1 MRVGTLTRGPS
12 LPGRSPATCVHCPA
26 PREAWDRLVA
36 SDPRSLPSQTPRWL
50 DAVCAVAGLEDASR
64 LYETA
69 DGRLLVLPLVRR
81 RLLGLALA
89 EASLPHGWGP
99 GGLVA
104 DGGLVLPEDVRAVF
118 ADLRDHRAPRVTL
131 RPSPATGRVW
141 DAAVPATVVRRPHMA
156 QTLDLG
162 AAGFGEVWRTRFK
175 PDTRNRVR
183 RAERA
188 GVLVERDDTGRL
200 VPIFQELYQRS
211 VTRWARR
218 DGQPLAVARWRAARR
233 EPGGKL
239 PTVAAA
245 LGASCRLYVASVKG
259 RPAAAIVVLLGT
271 ASASYWRGAMDEQVT
286 GRTYANYLLHR
297 TAIEDGCAAGYRAY
311 HMGDSAPGSQLA
323 LFKSRFGA
331 EECHYASYQLERLPL
346 AAVTDAARGAVGRA
360 LRRRRGRS

>member
-1 MRVGTLTRGPS
+1 MRVGTVTRGVSVCGLTRVASVVG
-12 LPGRSPATCVHCPA
+12 PA
-26 PREAWDRLVA
+26 PRDVWDRLVA

-50 DAVCAVAGLEDASR
+50 DAICAVAGLEDASR

-81 RLLGLALA
+81 RLLGMALA
-89 EASLPHGWGP
+89 EASLPYGWGP

-104 DGGLVLPEDVRAVF
+104 EGGRVLPEDIRTVF
-118 ADLRDHRAPRVTL
+118 ADLADRRAPRVTL

-141 DAAVPATVVRRPHMA
+141 DAAVPTAVVRRPHMA

-200 VPIFQELYQRS
+200 VPVFQELYQRS
-211 VTRWARR
+211 VARWARR

-245 LGASCRLYVASVKG
+245 LGTFCRLYVASVNG

-271 ASASYWRGAMDEQVT
+271 ASASYWRGAMDEQVV

-297 TAIEDGCAAGYRAY
+297 TAIEDACAAGCRAY

-331 EECHYASYQLERLPL
+331 EERPYASYQLERLPFAS
-346 AAVTDAARGAVGRA
+346 AASAARGAVGGA

>member
-1 MRVGTLTRGPS
+1 MRVGTVTRGVSVCGLTRVASVVG
-12 LPGRSPATCVHCPA
+12 PA
-26 PREAWDRLVA
+26 PRDVWDRLVA

-50 DAVCAVAGLEDASR
+50 DAICAVAGLEDASR

-81 RLLGLALA
+81 RLLGMALA
-89 EASLPHGWGP
+89 EASLPYGWGP

-104 DGGLVLPEDVRAVF
+104 EGGRVLPEDIRTVF
-118 ADLRDHRAPRVTL
+118 ADLADRRAPRVTL

-141 DAAVPATVVRRPHMA
+141 DAAVPTAVVRRPHMA

-162 AAGFGEVWRTRFK
+162 AAGFAEVWRTRFK

-200 VPIFQELYQRS
+200 VPVFQELYQRS
-211 VTRWARR
+211 VARWARR
-218 DGQPLAVARWRAARR
+218 DGQPLAVAR
-233 EPGGKL
+233 
-239 PTVAAA
+239 
-245 LGASCRLYVASVKG
+245 C
-259 RPAAAIVVLLGT
+259 PAAAIVVLLGT
-271 ASASYWRGAMDEQVT
+271 ASASYWRGAMDEQVV

-297 TAIEDGCAAGYRAY
+297 TAIEDACAAGCRAY

-331 EECHYASYQLERLPL
+331 EERPYASYQLERLPFAS
-346 AAVTDAARGAVGRA
+346 AASAARGAVGGA